1 MFIPT
6 KRFIILFKMYVMGL
20 ILQSQLGEL
29 MEHVVFLLH
38 LVDARKKELNF
49 SVIVRK
55 ELKETMRA
63 VVRNITMVMSPSI
76 YFKSIINLL
85 DHSDKDVGEKV

>member
-1 MFIPT
+1 MIHNLIQNVCDGP
-6 KRFIILFKMYVMGL
+6 L
-20 ILQSQLGEL
+20 ILQSKLGEL
-29 MEHVVFLLH
+29 MENIVFLLH

-49 SVIVRK
+49 PVVMRK
-55 ELKETMRA
+55 ELKETMRT
-63 VVRNITMVMSPSI
+63 VVRDITLVMIPLI